1 MPAPIR
7 VVLDVEA
14 DRTLL
19 ELSCAE
25 GVSHR
30 TKQRASAIRLNA
42 HGWNVPQI
50 AQYLDWHEH
59 TVRSALQ
66 RWQEQGLGGLW
77 EAKGRGRPS

>member
-30 TKQRASAIRLNA
+30 TKQRASAIWLNA
-42 HGWNVPQI
+42 YGWNVPQI
-50 AQYLDWHEH
+50 AQLF
-59 TVRSALQ
+59 
-66 RWQEQGLGGLW
+66 GL
-77 EAKGRGRPS
+77 A